1 MVGIERF
8 TSRICNGIIRK
19 AEPEDEEPPAHDQV
33 TNIENEQKK
42 ATVHETSEESGKNQ
56 EETLESKQKKSS

>member
-56 EETLESKQKKSS
+56 KKRLNQTKEE